1 MKENKGYTQKD
12 ITETHREYY
21 ESRRK
26 SKKENSQKEIKAKI
40 KEAKGCYMWVSM
52 REEMGDGMYV
62 KVTKSE
68 MTRLLGKCF
77 LVDCSSELNSHF
89 SLRENGDFIYESV

>member
-1 MKENKGYTQKD
+1 MLENKEYTKKQNGL
-12 ITETHREYY
+12 TEYF
-21 ESRRK
+21 
-26 SKKENSQKEIKAKI
+26 KKQEIKVIKAKI

-68 MTRLLGKCF
+68 MIRLLGKCF
-77 LVDCSSELNSHF
+77 LVDCSSELSSHF